1 MPLDLTALTAN
12 ADVVERM
19 GWSFDLRVEA
29 EPYDLVWFAIEG
41 IEKFPEIGRD
51 GSGGLFL
58 QLPDQRILFAS
69 SEGAAGVIATD
80 LDAFVEL
87 IVAHPYWRDILKFSG
102 GGKLDEMRRAA
113 IAMEAFTQE
122 EEEDLDEARDV
133 VRSEL
138 GLAAPDDAVG
148 ALHRAVSTSNV
159 PVRAL
164 SDGTPAASLFGTFT
178 IDDNP
183 MFESVDD

>member
-1 MPLDLTALTAN
+1 MPLDLTALTGN
-12 ADVVERM
+12 ADVVERLS
-19 GWSFDLRVEA
+19 WTFDLRTEA
-29 EPYDLVWFAIEG
+29 DPHDRVWFGIDG
-41 IEKFPEIGRD
+41 IENFLQIGRD
-51 GSGGLFL
+51 SSGGLFL
-58 QLPDQRILFAS
+58 QLPDQRILFVS
-69 SEGAAGVIATD
+69 SEGAAGIIAAD
-80 LDAFVEL
+80 LDAFVQL

-113 IAMEAFTQE
+113 IAMEAFTQD

-138 GLAAPDDAVG
+138 KLATPVDPVD
-148 ALHRAVSTSNV
+148 ALHRAVSTPNV

-164 SDGTPAASLFGTFT
+164 SDGTPAVSLFGSFT

-183 MFESVDD
+183 MFESADA